1 MVGRLSPLP
10 YPIRAGD
17 YTNGCWV
24 GVRNTF
30 DDNLGDLLTFS
41 EHAFGRQR
49 RVKDLSPKQEQIL
62 EFLRTFIEDKD
73 YPPSIRDIQE
83 GCAISST
90 SVVDYNLRKLEEKG
104 YIRRDREIS
113 RGIEVL
119 GSRGRRARIVE
130 IPVLGAIA
138 AGQPIPVPTSDRW
151 TADAEDTVAVTED
164 MIRGRTNVF
173 ALRVKGTSMIEDLID
188 DGDIVFLEPS
198 GSAND
203 GDKVAVW
210 LKDREEVTL
219 KRIYREGNQV
229 RLQPA
234 NSTMQPIYTSADNV
248 EIQGKFISSFRP
260 SD

>member
-1 MVGRLSPLP
+1 MRSLP
-10 YPIRAGD
+10 GAG
-17 YTNGCWV
+17 V
-24 GVRNTF
+24 RGVRNTF
-30 DDNLGDLLTFS
+30 DDNRLRLLTFGANMRS
-41 EHAFGRQR
+41 KGINRM
-49 RVKDLSPKQEQIL
+49 KDLSPKQEQIL
-62 EFLRTFIEDKD
+62 EFLRAFIEEKD

-83 GCAISST
+83 GCGISST

-119 GSRGRRARIVE
+119 GARGRRARIVE

-138 AGQPIPVPTSDRW
+138 AGQPIPVPTSDRFG
-151 TADAEDTVAVTED
+151 TDAQDVVAVTED
-164 MIRGRTNVF
+164 MVRGKTNVF

-188 DGDIVFLEPS
+188 DGDIVFLEPAR
-198 GSAND
+198 SAAD

-219 KRIYREGNQV
+219 KRIYHEGDRV

-234 NSTMQPIYTSADNV
+234 NSTMQPIYTTPENV
-248 EIQGKFISSFRP
+248 EIQGRFISSFRP

>member
-1 MVGRLSPLP
+1 MRSEEASP
-10 YPIRAGD
+10 A
-17 YTNGCWV
+17 
-24 GVRNTF
+24 
-30 DDNLGDLLTFS
+30 
-41 EHAFGRQR
+41 
-49 RVKDLSPKQEQIL
+49 VKDLSPKQEQIL
-62 EFLRTFIEDKD
+62 DFLRTFIEEKD

-164 MIRGRTNVF
+164 MVRGRTNVF

-198 GSAND
+198 RSAND

-219 KRIYREGNQV
+219 KRIYREGDQV

-234 NSTMQPIYTSADNV
+234 NSTMQPIYTSAENV

>member
-1 MVGRLSPLP
+1 MVEPGSQLATRNAQLP
-10 YPIRAGD
+10 G
-17 YTNGCWV
+17 
-24 GVRNTF
+24 GVRNAF
-30 DDNLGDLLTFS
+30 DDNHLRLLTFGANMRS
-41 EHAFGRQR
+41 KGAYRM
-49 RVKDLSPKQEQIL
+49 KDLSPKQDQIL
-62 EFLRTFIEDKD
+62 EFLRSFIEEKD

-83 GCAISST
+83 GCGISST
-90 SVVDYNLRKLEEKG
+90 SVVDYNLRKLEDKG

-119 GSRGRRARIVE
+119 GARGRRARIVE
-130 IPVLGAIA
+130 IPVLGSIA
-138 AGQPIPVPTSDRW
+138 AGQPIPVPTSDRFGN
-151 TADAEDTVAVTED
+151 DAQDMVAVTED
-164 MIRGRTNVF
+164 MVRGKTNVF

-188 DGDIVFLEPS
+188 DGDIVFLEPAR
-198 GSAND
+198 SAVD

-219 KRIYREGNQV
+219 KRIYHEGDRV